1 MYYWHTENKA
11 SGGYKNGGRKN
22 ERKRGSRKGIR
33 IQIQYITGEES
44 GQIDR
49 TDVCVKL
56 TVGSNIVLPVG

>member
-1 MYYWHTENKA
+1 MYYCHTENKA

-49 TDVCVKL
+49 TDYNVSSGYL
-56 TVGSNIVLPVG
+56 T